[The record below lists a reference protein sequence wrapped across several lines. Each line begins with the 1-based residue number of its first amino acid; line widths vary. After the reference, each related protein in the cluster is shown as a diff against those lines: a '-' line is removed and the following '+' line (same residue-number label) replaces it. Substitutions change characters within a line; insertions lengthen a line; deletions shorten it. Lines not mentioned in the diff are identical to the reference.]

1 MLPQRYE
8 LDVLVARTISHSFTA
23 LTSDCSCHSNIKFI
37 SSRHRVMSS
46 IYWVRPTWSTQPFRL
61 YQEDKLTK
69 SSGFLSVHS
78 LLEAANFSEVIWSW
92 ELSNCYH
99 SMHFS
104 FLFIGWEPFT
114 WPANNRKPTNNGL
127 VMCNTIQLSFAAD
140 KILLMRN
147 CNHTSVWKMVDNC
160 FPELSESACL

>member
-1 MLPQRYE
+1 MLPRRYE
-8 LDVLVARTISHSFTA
+8 FYVLMARSISHSFTA

-37 SSRHRVMSS
+37 SSRHCVMSS
-46 IYWVRPTWSTQPFRL
+46 IYWVRPSCSTHPFKL

-69 SSGFLSVHS
+69 SSGFLTVHS

-114 WPANNRKPTNNGL
+114 WPANNHKPTNNGL
-127 VMCNTIQLSFAAD
+127 VLHMTRPLFVGLWLFAGHV
-140 KILLMRN
+140 KG
-147 CNHTSVWKMVDNC
+147 K
-160 FPELSESACL
+160 

>member
-78 LLEAANFSEVIWSW
+78 LLEAANFSLVVWSW
-92 ELSNCYH
+92 ELSNYYH
-99 SMHFS
+99 SMHFFPS
-104 FLFIGWEPFT
+104 FLLAESPSRDLQITGNLQIMVWSCVIPS
-114 WPANNRKPTNNGL
+114 K
-127 VMCNTIQLSFAAD
+127 C
-140 KILLMRN
+140 LLLQIKF
-147 CNHTSVWKMVDNC
+147 CSCVTVTTLQCEKW
-160 FPELSESACL
+160 